1 MDLELPVSDTPETD
15 AAALHDGTVVSTDVA
30 RKLERERDE
39 MQRECLKQC
48 ELLAVS
54 GDREE
59 KLRDEISKYREAAA
73 ELIRLLEIEEESD
86 SGSPFKPNRI
96 NSCRIMD
103 AMQMNQCLQTLKRL
117 SQ

>member
-1 MDLELPVSDTPETD
+1 MSE
-15 AAALHDGTVVSTDVA
+15 STCTQ
-30 RKLERERDE
+30 ERDE
-39 MQRECLKQC
+39 AREKAERYRRKTLSQDAEIAEAREAFGIATSNCVDAQQRL
-48 ELLAVS
+48 
-54 GDREE
+54 REIE
-59 KLRDEISKYREAAA
+59 GVGLKYREAAS